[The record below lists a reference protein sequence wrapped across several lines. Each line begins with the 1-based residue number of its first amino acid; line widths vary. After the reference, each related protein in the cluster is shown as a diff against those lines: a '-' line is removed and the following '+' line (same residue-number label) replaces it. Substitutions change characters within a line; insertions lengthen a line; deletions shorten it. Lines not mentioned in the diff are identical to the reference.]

1 MTAEQTFVDSA
12 LRIWRSNADRAG
24 KFFGSL
30 TNEELELQVA
40 PTRNRLIYIW
50 GHLTA
55 SNDAILPLFGFGPR
69 RFPDLERMFVK
80 NPDRAENSP
89 WSGAEGDLDRIGCRS
104 LGAVPA
110 AIPA

>member
-12 LRIWRSNADRAG
+12 LRSWRSNADRAG

-40 PTRNRLIYIW
+40 PTRNRLIYI
-50 GHLTA
+50 G
-55 SNDAILPLFGFGPR
+55 
-69 RFPDLERMFVK
+69 
-80 NPDRAENSP
+80 
-89 WSGAEGDLDRIGCRS
+89 DRIGCRS

-110 AIPA
+110 ATPRLIGCSDMKLSSLTTECDRMVSNEIETYVLSEVQTNSSEK